1 VRYGPR
7 YLLVGSRLTDDT
19 YVLRAVLGGLN
30 GQAREWSE
38 TAVILDDGSLQ
49 GLEHEVEMFRHLEH
63 RRVKEWD
70 DPNIVL
76 AFIDRLSQNRHT
88 EDVLKRADKE
98 GRPAFIISSY
108 PGDSSEKILP

>member
-1 VRYGPR
+1 MVI
-7 YLLVGSRLTDDT
+7 GSRLTDDSL
-19 YVLRAVLGGLN
+19 VLRCLLGGLN
-30 GQAREWSE
+30 DQGRQWQEIII
-38 TAVILDDGSLQ
+38 ILDDGSLQ
-49 GLEHEVEMFRHLEH
+49 GLEHEVEGFRHLEH
-63 RRVKEWD
+63 RRVKEWG